1 MFLGHAYYAL
11 VALAIF
17 VLLTARQDHYW
28 RDHQNIVLRPRREVL
43 ICLGCIA
50 LLYVAGY
57 VLHAKAEAHPGFEI
71 GSLSDSVEAINPVDR
86 PLAGVWNLKAKY
98 IGKLFKNTAMFVIP
112 VSLLLF
118 VGSVRRR
125 VVLFFVFAQGYV
137 LTDSLTG
144 LTKGLVD
151 RYRPFA
157 YLDPTGVAALTGAE
171 REKFLVDIANN
182 DIRNSFFSGDAS
194 VTAFG
199 LLFFAFA
206 FSRFYPSS
214 RWKYTVWT
222 LAATGTALGCI
233 FRAMS
238 GKHFPTDVLAGA
250 FVGGAIAV
258 GVLWFHGRRAYDQTD
273 S

>member
-1 MFLGHAYYAL
+1 MSLAHAYYVL

-28 RDHQNIVLRPRREVL
+28 RDHRIIVLHPWREVL
-43 ICLGCIA
+43 ICIGLIA
-50 LLYVAGY
+50 LFYGAGY
-57 VLHAKAEAHPGFEI
+57 VLHAKAEASPGFEI
-71 GSLSDSVEAINPVDR
+71 GSLSDVVEAINPVDR
-86 PLAGVWNLKAKY
+86 PFAGAWNLEAKY
-98 IGKLFKNTAMFVIP
+98 LGKLFKNTAMFVIP
-112 VSLLLF
+112 VSLLFF

-137 LTDSLTG
+137 LTQSMTG
-144 LTKGLVD
+144 LAKGLID

-157 YLDPTGVAALTGAE
+157 YLDPTRVEALTGAE
-171 REKFLVDIANN
+171 REKFLVDIADH

-206 FSRFYPSS
+206 FSRFYPSN

-222 LAATGTALGCI
+222 LAATGTALECI

-250 FVGGAIAV
+250 LVGGAIAI
-258 GVLWFHGRRAYDQTD
+258 GVLWIHGR
-273 S
+273 